1 MSNNGIVNIHGK
13 EYMTVARRIELAHEE
28 KALES
33 IETEILSHQPIVIRA
48 KVTIRGKVYTGISAV
63 NPENARLIEKENP
76 YEVAETSAVGR
87 ALGFAGFGLIE
98 SVASA
103 DEVTRA
109 TSTKDEPVK
118 KIQVDASVTKPQII
132 SNTALCDVCGQP
144 AVQKKGTTKNGKQYH
159 GIFCSTEDR
168 SHTRWIWN

>member
-13 EYMTVARRIELAHEE
+13 EYMTVARRVELAHQE

-33 IETEILSHQPIVIRA
+33 IETEILSHQPIVVRA
-48 KVTIRGKVYTGISAV
+48 KVTIRGKVYSGISAV
-63 NPENARLIEKENP
+63 NTDNARTIEKENP

-103 DEVTRA
+103 DEMTRA
-109 TSTKDEPVK
+109 NSPKEVKVDEN
-118 KIQVDASVTKPQII
+118 VTKPQMTKPQIV
-132 SNTALCDVCGQP
+132 TTEAVCDVCGEP
-144 AVQKKGTTKNGKQYH
+144 ATQKKGTTKAGKKYH
-159 GIFCSTEDR
+159 GIFCSTDDR
-168 SHTRWIWN
+168 SHTRWIWS

>member
-13 EYMTVARRIELAHEE
+13 EYMTVARRVELAHGE

-33 IETEILSHQPIVIRA
+33 IETEIISHQPIVIRA

-63 NPENARLIEKENP
+63 NPDNARTIEKENP

-98 SVASA
+98 SLASA
-103 DEVTRA
+103 DEMARA
-109 TSTKDEPVK
+109 TSTKDVK
-118 KIQVDASVTKPQII
+118 VDTNVTKPQVVT
-132 SNTALCDVCGQP
+132 NAALCDVCGQP
-144 AVQKKGTTKNGKQYH
+144 ATQKKGTTKNGKQYH
-159 GIFCSTEDR
+159 GIFCSSEDR

>member
-13 EYMTVARRIELAHEE
+13 EYMTVARRVELAHGE

-33 IETEILSHQPIVIRA
+33 IETEILNHQPIVIRA
-48 KVTIRGKVYTGISAV
+48 KVTIRGKVYTGISSV
-63 NPENARLIEKENP
+63 NTDNARTIEKDNP

-103 DEVTRA
+103 DEMARA
-109 TSTKDEPVK
+109 TSAKQVKVDEN
-118 KIQVDASVTKPQII
+118 VTKPQVV
-132 SNTALCDVCGQP
+132 SNAALCDVCGQP

-159 GIFCSTEDR
+159 GIFCSTDER